1 MVVAVM
7 AEAGRP
13 LGVAPGAATHDLVL
27 PAAEPLGAAEG
38 AAALHLAA
46 LAPALIAVVLLVRG
60 LVAWSHNLAFIN
72 TPGNII

>member
-1 MVVAVM
+1 MVAVT
-7 AEAGRP
+7 AEAGLP

-46 LAPALIAVVLLVRG
+46 LAPALVAVVLLQGV
-60 LVAWSHNLAFIN
+60 LVAW
-72 TPGNII
+72 